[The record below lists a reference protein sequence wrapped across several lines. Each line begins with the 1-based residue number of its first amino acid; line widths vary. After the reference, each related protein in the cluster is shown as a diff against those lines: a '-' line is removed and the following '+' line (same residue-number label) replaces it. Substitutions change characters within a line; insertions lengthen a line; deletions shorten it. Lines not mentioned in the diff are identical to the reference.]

1 MHSCQFFQCPIIFR
15 KLYVFKIIP
24 FLNPD
29 GVANG
34 LYRSDTLGHNLN
46 RVYLTPRLDRHPSI
60 YAVRKLIRY
69 YHYGCDKPD
78 NELEKLT
85 TGIEISGA
93 GCLLDEKDSLE
104 LSLINE
110 LKDGDEDTLMSID
123 GGKFYFYF
131 IFILLTF
138 DFN

>member
-1 MHSCQFFQCPIIFR
+1 MPNFFSLIFR

-46 RVYLTPRLDRHPSI
+46 RVYLTPRVDRHPSI
-60 YAVRKLIRY
+60 YAVRKLIRF

-78 NELEKLT
+78 NELEKV
-85 TGIEISGA
+85 EISGA
-93 GCLLDEKDSLE
+93 GCLLDDKDIS
-104 LSLINE
+104 IDANE
-110 LKDGDEDTLMSID
+110 LKEDDEDIFMSVD
-123 GGKFYFYF
+123 KGKK
-131 IFILLTF
+131 ILKI
-138 DFN
+138 